1 MGFPPIL
8 PENNQTPSRG
18 YNLDKQKESKDIIS
32 ENRYRFSP
40 KNYKKFVAV
49 SREIFQLDKE
59 IAQTNN
65 PEAKERLLFAKKHK
79 IYEREQ
85 FKTKIL
91 FGQNFLIPTK
101 NIPRL
106 ELNDKEKEKGFK
118 KEAQTLLEDVITTNE
133 LAITDRELPPFHR
146 DAVCVGSS
154 IEFARKA
161 LQLFNTPLE
170 PTRFKATLM
179 EFAKENKEGIGPA
192 ALANHLVYEKVR
204 EYELLKMADDILD
217 KNLFNNGTYSDFEI
231 ELAKILLLSYY
242 MPKSFSNEALNQL
255 IESSKAKL
263 AGKTVESTIFVIT
276 CKTFQENPYS
286 SDRELKALIF
296 AEIESRKNEGK
307 ISDAE
312 AKSIQAG
319 CINVLAITTL
329 AHQDMKENNN
339 IFLGTLSVKNANK
352 EIMKQVYDR
361 TVPQPVAATRNPIKL
376 FKAYREQKK
385 AAAKQPLAPSIID
398 KKVQNLLDLNQWMA
412 VDTKAATRVANS
424 REMLLES
431 CEHELGPIGIS
442 DDRHYLSNLH
452 RLSDGVYDLS
462 IMTHEG
468 AHAMVYIKYQGMGFV
483 LDPNRGLIEL
493 HPADHA
499 YNILRLLNHYSV
511 SDNQTMI
518 EVDHTDSHQIQIRK
532 FSEKS

>member
-1 MGFPPIL
+1 MVFPPIL
-8 PENNQTPSRG
+8 PENTPKPSKA
-18 YNLDKQKESKDIIS
+18 YNLDNQKESKKIIND
-32 ENRYRFSP
+32 NRYRFSP
-40 KNYKKFVAV
+40 KNYAKFVAV
-49 SREIFQLDKE
+49 SREILQLDKE

-65 PEAKERLLFAKKHK
+65 PEAKERLLFVKKHK

-85 FKTKIL
+85 FKTKWL

-106 ELNDKEKEKGFK
+106 ELNDKEKEQGFK
-118 KEAQTLLEDVITTNE
+118 KEAQTLLEDVINTNN
-133 LAITDRELPPFHR
+133 LAITDRELPPLHR

-161 LQLFNTPLE
+161 LQLFNASLE

-179 EFAKENKEGIGPA
+179 EFANENKEGIGPA

-217 KNLFNNGTYSDFEI
+217 KNLFVGTHSDFEI

-242 MPKSFSNEALNQL
+242 MPKSFSSEALNQL

-263 AGKTVESTIFVIT
+263 AGKTVESNIFVIT
-276 CKTFQENPYS
+276 CKVFQANPYS
-286 SDRELKALIF
+286 SDKELKNLIF

-312 AKSIQAG
+312 AASIQAG
-319 CINVLAITTL
+319 CINVLAITAL
-329 AHQDMKENNN
+329 AHQDMKENKN

-352 EIMKQVYDR
+352 ETVKQIYDR
-361 TVPQPVAATRNPIKL
+361 AIPQPAITIHNPIKKL
-376 FKAYREQKK
+376 KAYREQKK
-385 AAAKQPLAPSIID
+385 ATVKRSLAPSVIER
-398 KKVQNLLDLNQWMA
+398 KVQNLLDLNQWMA

-424 REMLLES
+424 REMSLAS
-431 CEHELGPIGIS
+431 CENELGPIGIS
-442 DDRHYLSNLH
+442 DDKHYLSNLD

-462 IMTHEG
+462 IMTREG

-493 HPADHA
+493 HPKDHA
-499 YNILRLLNHYSV
+499 YNILRLLNRYSV
-511 SDNQTMI
+511 SDNQTLI
-518 EVDHTDSHQIQIRK
+518 EVDHTDSHQIQIRR
-532 FSEKS
+532 FSENL